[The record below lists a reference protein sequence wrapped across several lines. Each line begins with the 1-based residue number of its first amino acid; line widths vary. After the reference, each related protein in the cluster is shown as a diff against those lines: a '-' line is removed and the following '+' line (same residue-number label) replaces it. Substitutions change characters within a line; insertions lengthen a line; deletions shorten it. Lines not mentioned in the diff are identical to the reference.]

1 MARSNKFL
9 FSILAL
15 VTILACNVA
24 GGQDPTSA
32 PDFVATITAQALLIQ
47 PTEIIQP
54 SPAVIVVTA
63 TPELATQIPFTDTP
77 IPTATI
83 TLTPSPSIPMLTV
96 SADTNCRS
104 GPSKAYDYL
113 GALLIGKSAE
123 VVGKNTSTGYWII
136 KNPERDGNCWLWGNY
151 ATVTGD
157 TSKLQE
163 FPIPATPTPSAAG
176 AIKGLK
182 ANKLCFFDGFGYQLS
197 GSITW
202 QASSNT
208 EQYWIFL
215 NGNLHGGTF
224 ADQATIYA
232 IPAINLA
239 PGGSISMGVQAV
251 SDTGNS
257 PLREVTITCP

>member
-15 VTILACNVA
+15 VTILACNVG
-24 GGQDPTSA
+24 GGQAPTSA

-163 FPIPATPTPSAAG
+163 FPIPATPTPSAPESP
-176 AIKGLK
+176 KGLT
-182 ANKLCFFDGFGYQLS
+182 ANKICFWDGLSYHLS
-197 GSITW
+197 GSISW
-202 QASSNT
+202 NDGAN
-208 EQYWIFL
+208 EDGYNVYL
-215 NGNLHGGTF
+215 GNGLVNVVPANGN
-224 ADQATIYA
+224 ISP
-232 IPAINLA
+232 IPNLLLV
-239 PGGSISMGVQAV
+239 PGGSIKMSVE
-251 SDTGNS
+251 SFNSTGKSGKKNI
-257 PLREVTITCP
+257 TIICP